1 MPLTSTTPDPAALSE
16 LGQRLARLR
25 LDQNLSQD
33 DLAREAGVSKR
44 TLHRMEHG
52 HSAQMTNWVRV
63 LRALGAL
70 ENLEQFLPAPAP
82 SPMQLLRLQGKL
94 RRRASSSGPLAPPGP
109 LAPAQVSDQAN
120 DQGRPATWRW
130 GDES

>member
-1 MPLTSTTPDPAALSE
+1 MPLTNTTPDPAALAE
-16 LGQRLARLR
+16 LGLRLARLR
-25 LDQNLSQD
+25 LDRNLSQD

-70 ENLEQFLPAPAP
+70 GNLEQFLPAPAP
-82 SPMQLLRLQGKL
+82 SPMQQLKLQGRL
-94 RRRASSSGPLAPPGP
+94 RRRASSV
-109 LAPAQVSDQAN
+109 APAQQ
-120 DQGRPATWRW
+120 QPKPGPWRW
-130 GDES
+130 GDEP

>member
-1 MPLTSTTPDPAALSE
+1 MSLASTSPDPVLLTE

-25 LDQNLSQD
+25 LDRNLSQD

-52 HSAQMTNWVRV
+52 HSAQMTNWIRV

-70 ENLEQFLPAPAP
+70 ENLELFLPAPAP
-82 SPMQLLRLQGKL
+82 SPMQQLKLQGKL
-94 RRRASSSGPLAPPGP
+94 RRRASSSSV
-109 LAPAQVSDQAN
+109 APAQ
-120 DQGRPATWRW
+120 QGVPGASKPQPWAW
-130 GDES
+130 GDDQ

>member
-1 MPLTSTTPDPAALSE
+1 MPIVNTTPDPTALAE
-16 LGQRLARLR
+16 LGARLARLR

-70 ENLEQFLPAPAP
+70 GNLEQFLPAPAP
-82 SPMQLLRLQGKL
+82 SPMQLLKLQGKL
-94 RRRASSSGPLAPPGP
+94 RRRASSSAPPMPAAP
-109 LAPAQVSDQAN
+109 LAPAQVN
-120 DQGRPATWRW
+120 DRAPQPKPWRW